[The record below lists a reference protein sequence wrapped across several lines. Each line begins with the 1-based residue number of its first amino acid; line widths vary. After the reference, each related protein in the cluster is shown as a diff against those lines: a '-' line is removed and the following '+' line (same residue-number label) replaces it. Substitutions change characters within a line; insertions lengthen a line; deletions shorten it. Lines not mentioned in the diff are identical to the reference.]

1 MVDHADEKQPL
12 VVASPWRVSSFYPVY
27 AICERYR
34 SNTDQEQTTKG
45 GTKHM
50 KGPIMRWDCP
60 RKCGYYREWHES
72 AEFLGMVIV
81 HPLYGR
87 VSEEVLIYSDI
98 SRHTCRQSWL
108 ARRRSPKGRVAA
120 SNVLPLQR
128 KDRGYMAASSTA
140 RLSVGSIPTG
150 A

>member
-1 MVDHADEKQPL
+1 MDDHTDKAESL

-27 AICERYR
+27 AVCERYR
-34 SNTDQEQTTKG
+34 ANSDQEQTTKG
-45 GTKHM
+45 GIEHM

-87 VSEEVLIYSDI
+87 VSEEVLIYTDI

-108 ARRRSPKGRVAA
+108 ARRRSPKGTLAKN
-120 SNVLPLQR
+120 NVFQMHR
-128 KDRGYMAASSTA
+128 EGRGYLSASATA
-140 RLSVGSIPTG
+140 RLEVGSIPTG

>member
-1 MVDHADEKQPL
+1 MDDQPHQEQSL
-12 VVASPWRVSSFYPVY
+12 VVATPWRVSSFYPVY

-34 SNTDQEQTTKG
+34 ANPNQEQAEKG
-45 GTKHM
+45 RADSM

-87 VSEEVLIYSDI
+87 VSEEVLIYTDI

-108 ARRRSPKGRVAA
+108 SRRRSPKGKMAEGK
-120 SNVLPLQR
+120 VLPLQR
-128 KDRGYMAASSTA
+128 KDRGHISATATA
-140 RLSVGSIPTG
+140 RLGVGSIPTG